1 MFSSS
6 FFRRFGLVA
15 AFLLLAHLVAWAHA
29 YHASIMEVRF
39 NPGKQR
45 LEMALKIFIDDLE
58 QGLSVGKTTPVRTD
72 QLSRA
77 QLDPLLMDLLRRSV
91 QFSSR
96 PGQALPFT
104 LVGLQKEKDS
114 YWIYF
119 TAPLPTT
126 ATGVSLR
133 HQLLLDLFPD
143 QMNIVNLEAK
153 GNKQS
158 LLFRDGETQQQ
169 LKW

>member
-1 MFSSS
+1 MFSFSS
-6 FFRRFGLVA
+6 FRRIGLVA
-15 AFLLLAHLVAWAHA
+15 ALLLAAHVVAWAHA
-29 YHASIMEVRF
+29 YHASILEVRF

-58 QGLSVGKTTPVRTD
+58 QSLSVGKPTPVRTD
-72 QLSRA
+72 QLARA
-77 QLDPLLMDLLRRSV
+77 QLDPLLMELLRRSV
-91 QFSSR
+91 QFSAR
-96 PGQALPFT
+96 PGQALPLT

-114 YWIYF
+114 YWVYF
-119 TAPLPTT
+119 TAPMPAA
-126 ATGVSLR
+126 ATSVSLR

-153 GNKQS
+153 GQKQS